1 MNTLIGIDST
11 VKNNHQISQTTKIV
25 LGLSL
30 LSLHY

>member
-1 MNTLIGIDST
+1 MNTLISIGST

-30 LSLHY
+30 FILHY